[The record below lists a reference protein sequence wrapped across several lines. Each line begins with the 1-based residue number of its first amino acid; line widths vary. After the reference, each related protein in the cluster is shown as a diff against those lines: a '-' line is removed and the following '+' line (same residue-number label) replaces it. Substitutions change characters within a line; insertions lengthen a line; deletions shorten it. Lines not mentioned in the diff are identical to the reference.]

1 VAAAHERAG
10 RLDPQRFRDALAV
23 LDRALES
30 EPDHPGVQAALADL
44 FLSKYNAPD
53 ARTSATAALEKN
65 PRHPQALLAEARRR
79 RFENQPGADSL
90 VELVL
95 ELAPESVRGRA
106 QAGLLFIDAENAE
119 SAQREAEAALAVDAS
134 DSEALAVLAA
144 SHLLVGDA
152 EAVREVESRAR
163 QSGAAAGEFY
173 AILAEYAARVRRYGE
188 AARLALE
195 GARVDP
201 RQWRAHAVAGVNL
214 LRI

>member
-1 VAAAHERAG
+1 
-10 RLDPQRFRDALAV
+10 
-23 LDRALES
+23 
-30 EPDHPGVQAALADL
+30 
-44 FLSKYNAPD
+44 
-53 ARTSATAALEKN
+53 
-65 PRHPQALLAEARRR
+65 
-79 RFENQPGADSL
+79 
-90 VELVL
+90 
-95 ELAPESVRGRA
+95 
-106 QAGLLFIDAENAE
+106 
-119 SAQREAEAALAVDAS
+119 EAALAVDAS

-214 LRI
+214 LRIGKVDSARTALETAFAGDPYDPWTKNTLDLLDSFDRFEERSDDRFVLMVESEEADLMAPYLLGLLSAAFDSLSSRYHYVPDGPVRLEL